1 MTETILTNA
10 RLLAEGE
17 EFDGTLVLDGAII
30 REVGRGPSR
39 VSGAIDCGGDYLA
52 PGLVELHTDNLERHL
67 SPRPGVDWPHRS
79 AILAHD
85 AELAGTGIT
94 TVFDALRVGSIVSDE
109 RSRYGRYARPMA
121 DEILGMRAEGA
132 LRISHFLHLRAE
144 VCSETLIAEM
154 DEFGPADRVGI
165 VSLMDHTPGQRQ
177 FTDLTQLKRYLRGKY
192 SMTEA
197 EIAAHIGFQQTLG
210 ARVRDAHEGAAVAAA
225 RRYGATLASHDDTT
239 AEHVARSAAH
249 GVGLAEFPTTRAAAE
264 ACRAHGIAVMMG
276 APNLIRGGSHS
287 GNVAAEEL
295 ARAGL
300 LDAFSSDYVPAALL
314 QAAVRLAPVAGG
326 MAAAIATVT
335 AAPAAAAG
343 LADRGRLAPGL
354 RADLLRFALIG
365 GAPRVVETWV
375 QGRRVA

>member
-1 MTETILTNA
+1 
-10 RLLAEGE
+10 
-17 EFDGTLVLDGAII
+17 
-30 REVGRGPSR
+30 
-39 VSGAIDCGGDYLA
+39 
-52 PGLVELHTDNLERHL
+52 
-67 SPRPGVDWPHRS
+67 
-79 AILAHD
+79 
-85 AELAGTGIT
+85 
-94 TVFDALRVGSIVSDE
+94 
-109 RSRYGRYARPMA
+109 
-121 DEILGMRAEGA
+121 
-132 LRISHFLHLRAE
+132 
-144 VCSETLIAEM
+144 
-154 DEFGPADRVGI
+154 
-165 VSLMDHTPGQRQ
+165 
-177 FTDLTQLKRYLRGKY
+177 
-192 SMTEA
+192 
-197 EIAAHIGFQQTLG
+197 
-210 ARVRDAHEGAAVAAA
+210 
-225 RRYGATLASHDDTT
+225 
-239 AEHVARSAAH
+239 
-249 GVGLAEFPTTRAAAE
+249 VGLAEFPTTRAAAE